1 MSVKL
6 ALKVETRTEEL
17 ERVAAVV
24 ETLAEQ
30 ENWPPDFTFRVN
42 LVLEEFG
49 INIMNHGHAG
59 GLHAFDIT
67 LTAEPDSLLIEFTDD
82 GKPFNP
88 LEDAP
93 LPDTEAALEDRPIG
107 GLGIHLVRKMTDR
120 MHYRREDSKNHSTMV
135 IRKAE

>member
-17 ERVAAVV
+17 ERVAAAV

-30 ENWPPDFTFRVN
+30 ENWPPGFTFRVN

-67 LTAEPDSLLIEFTDD
+67 LTSEPDSLLIEFTDD

-120 MHYRREDSKNHSTMV
+120 MHYRREDSKNHSTM
-135 IRKAE
+135 IMRKAG